1 MDAVQQDIASC
12 RIEIDQCRSLIL
24 TAASVMDANG
34 NKSARHLL
42 AEVKVTVPT
51 SILNVVDRAIQLHG
65 AAGVSQDTVLA
76 RLW

>member
-1 MDAVQQDIASC
+1 
-12 RIEIDQCRSLIL
+12 
-24 TAASVMDANG
+24 MDANG